1 MGTLECQRCT
11 ATAEADTFEE
21 ADSLIDHA
29 YGRIISRDCA
39 GDEKDLVWNGEPAFE
54 ITSKRVASDP
64 LKSTTVKPKKSK
76 G

>member
-1 MGTLECQRCT
+1 MGKLKCQRCT

-29 YGRIISRDCA
+29 YGRIISRPCA
-39 GDEKDLVWNGEPAFE
+39 GDDKDLIWNGKPAFVVTYTRRLE
-54 ITSKRVASDP
+54 PTKP
-64 LKSTTVKPKKSK
+64 TVKKTIK